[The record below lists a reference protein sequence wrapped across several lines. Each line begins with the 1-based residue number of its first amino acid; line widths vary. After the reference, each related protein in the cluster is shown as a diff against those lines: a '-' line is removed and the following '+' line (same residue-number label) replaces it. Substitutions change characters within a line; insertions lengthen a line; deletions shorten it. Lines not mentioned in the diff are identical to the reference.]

1 MSIYAKNNNE
11 WYNDV
16 TVRSFVKEKAE
27 EKIKRNR
34 KQ

>member
-11 WYNDV
+11 WYNDM
-16 TVRSFVKEKAE
+16 TVRSVVKEKAK

-34 KQ
+34 KR